1 MTESTKE
8 KDQKKPCI
16 TNAIDPK
23 TDPHR
28 NVQKFPIK
36 AKALVPPT
44 HLLLHWEDAITLP
57 SISTSANP
65 VPLAKMQRPPVA
77 SWACWAV
84 HSDLGGGGEREDE
97 KQIQKYEYKTKY
109 EYQYINRV

>member
-1 MTESTKE
+1 MA
-8 KDQKKPCI
+8 
-16 TNAIDPK
+16 NAIDPK

-36 AKALVPPT
+36 AM

-97 KQIQKYEYKTKY
+97 KKYKFNNTDTKIQIQK
-109 EYQYINRV
+109 

>member
-1 MTESTKE
+1 MA
-8 KDQKKPCI
+8 
-16 TNAIDPK
+16 NAIDHK
-23 TDPHR
+23 TDPHG

-36 AKALVPPT
+36 AITLVPRT

-84 HSDLGGGGEREDE
+84 HSDLGGGGEREGG
-97 KQIQKYEYKTKY
+97 KINTK
-109 EYQYINRV
+109 

>member
-1 MTESTKE
+1 MTELTESTKE
-8 KDQKKPCI
+8 KDQKKPCMA
-16 TNAIDPK
+16 NAIDPK

-28 NVQKFPIK
+28 KVPIK
-36 AKALVPPT
+36 AIESVPTT

-84 HSDLGGGGEREDE
+84 HSDLGGGGS
-97 KQIQKYEYKTKY
+97 
-109 EYQYINRV
+109 